1 MEVKVKRRT
10 TICAVQ
16 RRWYIKEGMGF
27 SEERTNSEEKHQ
39 EPGEKVTETSK
50 KTVGKLLLGDV

>member
-1 MEVKVKRRT
+1 
-10 TICAVQ
+10 
-16 RRWYIKEGMGF
+16 MGF